1 MREPAFWWEHPGM
14 AAHLLAPL
22 ASVYGIVARRRLK
35 WWGRRAQAPVV
46 CIGNLTVGG
55 AGKTPTALATAQLLR
70 KFGERPVFLT
80 RGYGGTAKG
89 AVEVDIARHTAADV
103 GDEPLLLAHVAPTI
117 VSRDRVAGASKAVDG
132 GASVIVMDD
141 GFQNPSLE
149 KDFSMLVVDSQRGIG
164 NGYVIPAGPLRAP
177 PRAQLDRA
185 HALLLVGN
193 GKPGAELIAAW
204 QPLGI
209 PMFRADLQ
217 PDAGIIAGLGGAR
230 VLAFAGIA
238 DPQKFFRTLTEA
250 GIMVAATRHFPDHHR
265 LTRSEAQSLIDAA
278 DQEGLVLTTTEKD
291 FARLTGDAAL
301 TKLAARTHALPV
313 TLRFR
318 DEEKFTSLLCDRL
331 AHARTNNCRSG

>member
-1 MREPAFWWEHPGM
+1 M
-14 AAHLLAPL
+14 AARLLAPL
-22 ASVYGIVARRRLK
+22 ASVYGMVARRRLK
-35 WWGRRAQAPVV
+35 RRGHRARAPVV
-46 CIGNLTVGG
+46 CIGNLTAGG

-70 KFGERPVFLT
+70 KFGEHPVFLT

-103 GDEPLLLAHVAPTI
+103 GDEPLLLARVAPTI

-149 KDFSMLVVDSQRGIG
+149 KDFSVLVVDSQRGTG

-193 GKPGAELIAAW
+193 GKPDAELIAAW

-209 PMFRADLQ
+209 PVFRADLQ
-217 PDAGIIAGLGGAR
+217 PDAGIIAGLGEAR

-250 GIMVAATRHFPDHHR
+250 GITVAATRHFPDHHR
-265 LTRSEAQSLIDAA
+265 LTRSEVQSLLDAA

-301 TKLAARTHALPV
+301 TGLAARTHALPV
-313 TLRFR
+313 ALRFR
-318 DEEKFTSLLCDRL
+318 EEQKFTSLLAERL
-331 AHARTNNCRSG
+331 AVARTNICRSG